1 MKIIIVY
8 SDKDQLSELKIDES
22 LDIELIDSKSRTG
35 KKKAWKIKNFYG
47 AKLDPFAVILD
58 KNNKTVMALYSEAD
72 NVINSL
78 TNLLKNYE
86 YKSN

>member
-8 SDKDQLSELKIDES
+8 SDKDQLSDLKIDKS
-22 LDIELIDSKSRTG
+22 LDIEFIDSKSRTG
-35 KKKAWKIKNFYG
+35 KKKAWKVKNFYG

-58 KNNKTVMALYSEAD
+58 KNNKTILALYSEEG

-86 YKSN
+86 CKSN